1 MLIIK
6 LKRYKIIDP
15 PDLTF
20 RPIVAGPSCPTHR
33 LSNLID
39 ILLQP
44 FLKNIRSLVR
54 DDIDFLSKIPE
65 NIYDN
70 STLTTFDVS
79 SLYSN
84 IPHELGKEAISYW
97 IQKHSD
103 NLHPRFNKEF
113 VIEAIDLILNNNTF
127 QFDNQHYIQTLGT
140 AMGTKMA
147 PNYATLTLGYLEI
160 SLYEKVGYIF
170 GSHFEELLQQ
180 SWKRYLDDCFI
191 IWNNSWGDIT
201 TLHEILQN
209 VHPNIKLTVETSK
222 KEIPFLDILII
233 KNGCKIITDI
243 YRKPT
248 DTQQYLH
255 FKSHHPK
262 TCRTSIPYTLAR
274 RICTIIV
281 PSALRNIRLN
291 ELRNVLKERGYPITL
306 INKGIELANSLPL
319 NILRQA
325 KVKDSK
331 QPLAF
336 VSTFNRRNPELFT
349 EAYNHLNNL
358 RMDDKLND
366 ILNNTKVIKS
376 KRQPNNLKQIL
387 THAKFSQTNNDENY
401 EVKKCNDRRCKVCE
415 ILIEGKIFKF
425 KNCQTEFEVKRNFT
439 CNSKNVVYV
448 IQCDSCKEEYIG
460 STQQLNHRVALHKSN
475 IKFLKIEYCLFQNIF
490 MNVVMVISISCLCI
504 NQIITRF

>member
-1 MLIIK
+1 MHGIIQCWCFSESP
-6 LKRYKIIDP
+6 R
-15 PDLTF
+15 
-20 RPIVAGPSCPTHR
+20 THEAKFYGR
-33 LSNLID
+33 LRL
-39 ILLQP
+39 
-44 FLKNIRSLVR
+44 IRSVMR
-54 DDIDFLSKIPE
+54 ASKNESVIANE
-65 NIYDN
+65 NAPPRTTYIYR
-70 STLTTFDVS
+70 
-79 SLYSN
+79 
-84 IPHELGKEAISYW
+84 
-97 IQKHSD
+97 QKW
-103 NLHPRFNKEF
+103 
-113 VIEAIDLILNNNTF
+113 
-127 QFDNQHYIQTLGT
+127 G
-140 AMGTKMA
+140 
-147 PNYATLTLGYLEI
+147 
-160 SLYEKVGYIF
+160 
-170 GSHFEELLQQ
+170 
-180 SWKRYLDDCFI
+180 C
-191 IWNNSWGDIT
+191 WGDIT

-209 VHPNIKLTVETSK
+209 LHPNIKFTVETSK

-306 INKGIELANSLPL
+306 IDKGIELANSLPL

-387 THAKFSQTNNDENY
+387 THAKFSKTNNDENY

-415 ILIEGKIFKF
+415 ILIEGKVFKF
-425 KNCQTEFEVKRNFT
+425 KNCHTEFEVKRNF
-439 CNSKNVVYV
+439 V
-448 IQCDSCKEEYIG
+448 IQKM
-460 STQQLNHRVALHKSN
+460 
-475 IKFLKIEYCLFQNIF
+475 LFMLFNAIDAKRNIF
-490 MNVVMVISISCLCI
+490 NGYNLVI
-504 NQIITRF
+504 